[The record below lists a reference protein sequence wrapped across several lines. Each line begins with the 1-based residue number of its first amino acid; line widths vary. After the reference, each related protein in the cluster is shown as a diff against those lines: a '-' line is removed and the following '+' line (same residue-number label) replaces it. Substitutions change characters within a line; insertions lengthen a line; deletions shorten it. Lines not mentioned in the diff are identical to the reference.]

1 MSAVTLPSEFIADD
15 KQSRV
20 ARRNLLL
27 RVGGETPRNDEARL
41 LLRNLSPHGFNLES
55 AEPLVSGDQIVV
67 YMPGG
72 RAAAAQVVWA
82 DGSCAGCAFDTPLS
96 KGELSAALL
105 AADAAPGDLALEADW
120 APVMS
125 ALASTQ
131 AELRHWPRPVRL
143 AILVGASVALW
154 AMIAIAL
161 F

>member
-1 MSAVTLPSEFIADD
+1 
-15 KQSRV
+15 
-20 ARRNLLL
+20 
-27 RVGGETPRNDEARL
+27 
-41 LLRNLSPHGFNLES
+41 
-55 AEPLVSGDQIVV
+55 
-67 YMPGG
+67 
-72 RAAAAQVVWA
+72 VWA

-125 ALASTQ
+125 AVASTQ

-143 AILVGASVALW
+143 AILVGVSVALW